1 MKSVVTNYLKF
12 ENL

>member
-12 ENL
+12 EN